1 MVVSNLMY
9 FIVLAFSMTIGLA
22 QGFLFGVADIEDIS
36 NKWLM
41 FEAVGELEHYLILPI
56 SMYVGAVCG
65 CLFMLVRFDELE
77 RARKETETKT
87 SDGEEE

>member
-36 NKWLM
+36 NKWMM

-77 RARKETETKT
+77 RARKETESKT